1 MGYRKFLS
9 FLISIVMVVVFASTA
24 VSADN
29 TKEKSCTT
37 PSGITLTMPK
47 DFHSILW
54 PGIEDNDPAL
64 AESGYTKE
72 MLSQLYTKSGVE
84 FQASRS
90 VKDVKYG
97 INVLIYELDTP
108 KDLKASFADKI
119 MTPGSV
125 KAEDLIG
132 YGMVRIMG
140 VPLYKIVY
148 QSSAAPGDTV
158 IRLHQYSLLTKS
170 GKMHQ
175 INIMLM
181 NDPQNKTGQVP
192 YTKEDY
198 RLLDLVAAD
207 IMGSIELSKELAPD
221 VKSPEGAEP
230 YRMTTGKASEY
241 RNITTTS
248 GISLTVSTDFLNPLW
263 PGIDEN
269 DPILS
274 WISINK
280 KQVEEM
286 YKMGGVEFQCSKSLA
301 HDDDKFIEVII
312 FERDTPSDLNQSF
325 SKEIQ
330 PMSPNSFGSSDMFGY
345 GLTEKAGVPIYRIVY
360 QTTGDNTL
368 RLNQYTLVTKSG
380 KMHQINIMLMSDP
393 AKNIKTYTDEDIKT
407 LEEVT
412 ESIMGSLKLSDDLAA
427 DVTTP
432 EGAEP
437 FKMAVGEE
445 PSVGP
450 RYNLLSGIT
459 LSLPSEFAVL
469 WDSMEKDHPI
479 FAEQNIDYES
489 AVKAEFEK
497 YECELTAGDI
507 YGEHTY
513 RTDKEWFMVA
523 VFENDSPS
531 DLSESSLYSHFADNL
546 QVYYPQSL
554 DTTDLLGYGTVKVNG
569 INFFKVFYQNSAS
582 SSEKVR
588 LYQYSFNCGNGK
600 KYQIN
605 IALASTES
613 SFSDQACKHLDYLAG
628 YIINS
633 VRLSEGLS
641 GQVKTTDIASFRMIN
656 GDYSPAASVEGGKI
670 DSGVTVQ
677 TDAKT
682 DPAPS
687 VSSAF
692 SFFKSFTSWNIPTF
706 IILIALA
713 LLLLIGIKPSKL
725 REWQEEP
732 LSLDKSKMIKGFA
745 AVAIIIHHLSQ
756 ELVEQAGVLWFF
768 EDLGVLFVGIFFFF
782 SGYGLYTSL
791 KTKENYLKGFLKKRL
806 VTVLVP
812 FYMCILVF
820 TAASCIC
827 GAKYEPLQL
836 LYILSGWSLIN
847 THMWY
852 IVEIAILYLAFFLI
866 YRLIKNR
873 TAATAV
879 MSVFVIAMI
888 TGSLMLCH
896 GKDMSCSYWFQ
907 GEWWYN
913 ASLLFVIGII
923 VSKHSDSVRKIARK
937 GYVILLPVFAALT
950 AVLGLQTSYMLR
962 KYSYWSEIPGQ
973 DPGYLDKI
981 RCLSVQL
988 PWIICFVFFLL
999 LLMMKVRFGNP
1010 VLKFLGTIS
1019 LELYLIHNL
1028 FLKGLHDGT
1037 VFMVKSPGMYIIL
1050 TILLAVGLA
1059 AVINGVDRRLI
1070 AFISGSKKDAEEP
1083 ALKTG
1088 THIHSIDV
1096 MRIVMAFLVV
1106 AIHFP
1111 FAGKSGDV
1119 FITFGKTAVPFF
1131 LVVCGY
1137 FLYRD
1142 DNSEMMKRLI
1152 KQTKKI
1158 FIFFVASNVFYAG
1171 YLAIYLRVT
1180 EGSFNGMRDCFTTK
1194 ALLDFLLYNFS
1205 PFSEH
1210 LWYLGSLLY
1219 ALLIMLLLNKLKAL
1233 NIAMFAAPLLV
1244 AAYVVLMHIGFCD
1257 GYQLRNAVL
1266 VGLGYTMMGMLIK
1279 RFEHKILDHKAAAP
1293 LLWIVFII
1301 CCATAIFEL
1310 NGYKQ
1315 GTAVPFVSCEIL
1327 VYVIVLL
1334 CLKYP
1339 DFCKGTFAEWL
1350 GRECSLTVYIMHIA
1364 VMMLINMTGND
1375 GFYGKYGAVTIFVI
1389 TTVIAALYKSIKN
1402 AVTAEKSKPQA

>member
-1 MGYRKFLS
+1 MGYRKFMS
-9 FLISIVMVVVFASTA
+9 FLISIVMVVVFASAA
-24 VSADN
+24 VSADS
-29 TKEKSCTT
+29 KEKKCTT

-72 MLSQLYTKSGVE
+72 TLSQLYTKSGVE
-84 FQASRS
+84 FQASRT

-108 KDLKASFADKI
+108 SDLKASFADKI

-132 YGMVRIMG
+132 YGMVKIMG

-192 YTKEDY
+192 YTEEDY

-221 VKSPEGAEP
+221 VKSPEGAAP

-248 GISLTVSTDFLNPLW
+248 GITLTVSSEFLYPLW

-269 DPILS
+269 DPVLS
-274 WISINK
+274 RLSINK

-286 YKMGGVEFQCSKSLA
+286 YKLGGVEFQCSKTLA
-301 HDDDKFIEVII
+301 HDDDKYIEVII

-345 GLTEKAGVPIYRIVY
+345 GLTEKAGVPVYRIAY

-437 FKMAVGEE
+437 FKMAVGED
-445 PSVGP
+445 PTGSVE
-450 RYNLLSGIT
+450 SGN
-459 LSLPSEFAVL
+459 SDA
-469 WDSMEKDHPI
+469 
-479 FAEQNIDYES
+479 S
-489 AVKAEFEK
+489 AVQPG
-497 YECELTAGDI
+497 TN
-507 YGEHTY
+507 
-513 RTDKEWFMVA
+513 TDSK
-523 VFENDSPS
+523 
-531 DLSESSLYSHFADNL
+531 SS
-546 QVYYPQSL
+546 
-554 DTTDLLGYGTVKVNG
+554 VNT
-569 INFFKVFYQNSAS
+569 F
-582 SSEKVR
+582 
-588 LYQYSFNCGNGK
+588 
-600 KYQIN
+600 
-605 IALASTES
+605 S
-613 SFSDQACKHLDYLAG
+613 SF
-628 YIINS
+628 
-633 VRLSEGLS
+633 
-641 GQVKTTDIASFRMIN
+641 
-656 GDYSPAASVEGGKI
+656 
-670 DSGVTVQ
+670 
-677 TDAKT
+677 
-682 DPAPS
+682 
-687 VSSAF
+687 F
-692 SFFKSFTSWNIPTF
+692 SSFTSWNIPTF
-706 IILIALA
+706 VILIALA
-713 LLLLIGIKPSKL
+713 LILLIGIKPSKL

-732 LSLDKSKMIKGFA
+732 LSLDKSKAIQGFA
-745 AVAIIIHHLSQ
+745 AVCIIVHHLSQ
-756 ELVEQAGVLWFF
+756 ELAEQAGVIGFF
-768 EDLGVLFVGIFFFF
+768 QGLGVLFVGIFFFF

-791 KTKENYLKGFLKKRL
+791 KTKDNYLKGFLKKRF
-806 VTVLVP
+806 VTILVP
-812 FYMCILVF
+812 FYVCNLIFV
-820 TAASCIC
+820 AASCIC
-827 GAKYEPLQL
+827 GEKYKPLQL
-836 LYILSGWSLIN
+836 LYVLSGWSLIN
-847 THMWY
+847 MHMWY
-852 IVEIAILYLAFFLI
+852 IVEIAILYIAFFLI

-873 TAATAV
+873 TAATVV
-879 MSVFVIAMI
+879 MSVFVLAMM

-896 GKDMSCSYWFQ
+896 GEDMSCSYWFQ

-913 ASLLFVIGII
+913 ASFLFVIGII
-923 VSKHSDSVRKIARK
+923 FSKHAEGLRKIARK
-937 GYVILLPVFAALT
+937 GYYLLLLVFAALT
-950 AVLGLQTSYMLR
+950 AVLGLQTNYLLV

-973 DPGYLDKI
+973 DPKYLDKFH
-981 RCLSVQL
+981 CLAFQL
-988 PWIICFVFFLL
+988 PWIFCFVCFLL
-999 LLMMKVRFGNP
+999 LIMMKVRFGNP

-1028 FLKGLHDGT
+1028 FLKGLQDGT
-1037 VFMVKSPGMYIIL
+1037 IFRVKSPGMYVIL
-1050 TILLAVGLA
+1050 TILLAIGLA
-1059 AVINGVDRRLI
+1059 TVINGFDRYLLSLI
-1070 AFISGSKKDAEEP
+1070 TGKKKAAEP

-1088 THIHSIDV
+1088 SHIHSIDV
-1096 MRIVMAFLVV
+1096 MRIVMTFLVV
-1106 AIHFP
+1106 AIHLP
-1111 FAGKSGDV
+1111 FSGKAGDV
-1119 FITFGKTAVPFF
+1119 FITYGKTAVPFF
-1131 LVVCGY
+1131 LVICGY

-1142 DNSEMMKRLI
+1142 DSKEMMKRLI
-1152 KQTKKI
+1152 KQTKRI
-1158 FIFFVASNVFYAG
+1158 FIFYVAANVFYAG
-1171 YLAIYLRVT
+1171 LYAIYLKVT
-1180 EGSFNGMRDCFTTK
+1180 EGSFDGMRECFTSK

-1219 ALLIMLLLNKLKAL
+1219 ALLIMLLLNKLK
-1233 NIAMFAAPLLV
+1233 IMKFAMFTAPLLV
-1244 AAYVVLMHIGFCD
+1244 AGYVVLSHLGIGT
-1257 GYQLRNAVL
+1257 GVQLRNAIL
-1266 VGLGYTMMGMLIK
+1266 VGLGYTMMGMIIR
-1279 RFEHKILDHKAAAP
+1279 RFEKKILDHKATAP
-1293 LLWIVFII
+1293 VLWIVFII
-1301 CCATAIFEL
+1301 CCVTAIFEL

-1315 GTAVPFVSCEIL
+1315 GIAVPFVSCEIL
-1327 VYVIVLL
+1327 VYVIALL

-1339 DFCKGTFAEWL
+1339 DFGAGTFAEWL
-1350 GRECSLTVYIMHIA
+1350 GRECSLTVYIVHMA
-1364 VMMLINMTGND
+1364 VIMLMNMTGNN
-1375 GFYGKYGAVTIFVI
+1375 GFFGKYGAVTVFVI

-1402 AVTAEKSKPQA
+1402 AVTDKKQ